1 MSADLPLIKNVL
13 RPLAKSV
20 LIPLGLTAA
29 ASATDVNFPKNESGT
44 TALIISNK
52 ELVDIMKIVK
62 SLEESDVLVKRTCET
77 IKSETNEEKGGFLGI
92 SLAALANILLG
103 NLKYLEKE

>member
-1 MSADLPLIKNVL
+1 
-13 RPLAKSV
+13 
-20 LIPLGLTAA
+20 
-29 ASATDVNFPKNESGT
+29 
-44 TALIISNK
+44 
-52 ELVDIMKIVK
+52 MKIVK